1 MEYTE
6 EVETVLPAN
15 YTLGKT
21 TSTSSRRGRKNEG
34 GGSSSSK
41 GMGGRGRKMF
51 SRLRKFARSR
61 SRSSSRERF
70 NGKTSSLDKKLA
82 KSSKKQPT
90 QLSSPSSA
98 STQKM
103 NNTKD
108 AKESRDT
115 EEKAAAVSQPVREGS
130 PTPTTDSYTDGSAEV
145 SQQSPMKVD
154 TVAEEDDE
162 PLVDTASIYGK
173 ITGMLSP
180 KKQDTIPEEGEE
192 DAGVASMLQ
201 TATSALTRT
210 ISAVSVS
217 SKKSTGSSKK
227 AETGDEDTAVLQTAT
242 SALSISSKKST
253 KSEAPVEVHEQE
265 QPDSA
270 GQKWAKNISL
280 KIGGYQTSFQLT
292 DPVTA
297 ITGKVNEV
305 KEVIEQGLVNDA
317 KAMDDPEK
325 EERDYEK
332 NPTELFL
339 LLQQKAWGLAS
350 QRLDEHPEEAK
361 IWVHRK
367 LSPEKA
373 PNVHDANDPEKSQ
386 AIVPQSQALST
397 VVNQV
402 KKYRWRLLPLHAS
415 IVLGAPSD
423 LTIKILN
430 LYPAAARE
438 VDDRESLPVHLAA
451 SRLDVDEEGEKI
463 VLRLF
468 GVYADSIDIKDRNG
482 RTAPELAKLARARKA
497 AEKQR
502 LMETASRRS
511 SKSHASYANVE
522 TSVSRDGRK
531 QYGDDDDQSVSSVK
545 SSFSTR
551 FKMMMRGS
559 KSMDMGHSLQPDQDE
574 LVAAKSAGD
583 DEIVADAEGMVPGF
597 AFLEVAKSTEE
608 REAEAIAEEVSKA
621 ISEEETKSVG
631 KEYKTSKE
639 NLTSVPSE
647 ALDLPLPPSKSFGDS
662 SVKSKKSKEQE
673 AGDSIADDSTAT
685 EDASTVVTEAV
696 DSVVASADPRATLRA
711 LLEKAVENAGR
722 KGMDVTK
729 FLEVLEE
736 EWVTDV
742 EAIRRLDGD
751 TLDAILP
758 IMLSRELQRLVNHA
772 NLVDGEYLRKS
783 RGRTKKRP
791 GTSAKKIKKKR
802 SSRKKP
808 SARYGLT
815 PINETSIVEEEEEE
829 EEESTADVEEEES
842 ECTPDKEDGSTPS
855 ASDNSGS
862 SSVDEEIMAQKHAA
876 LVLEARTRFPTRAA
890 LEDAIRERQAIV
902 KAAVSSGFDVDKQTL
917 AKAALAD
924 DEVRKLLPLRLVL
937 PSVADL
943 EEMVEVLQSHKE
955 IALKSHDV
963 RKALGIQ
970 KEIDEIQR
978 QIEEEG
984 KYLRKKRAGQT
995 SCTKCGDV
1003 FDTQK
1008 KMVGIL
1014 KKKEMVCDN
1023 CREMP
1028 EV

>member
-1 MEYTE
+1 MDYTE
-6 EVETVLPAN
+6 EIETVLPAN
-15 YTLGKT
+15 YTLGK
-21 TSTSSRRGRKNEG
+21 STSSRRGRKNEG
-34 GGSSSSK
+34 GGSSSSSSK
-41 GMGGRGRKMF
+41 GIGGRGRKMF
-51 SRLRKFARSR
+51 SRLHKFAPLH
-61 SRSSSRERF
+61 SRSSSRERS
-70 NGKTSSLDKKLA
+70 NCKTSSLDKKLA

-90 QLSSPSSA
+90 IFSSPSSA
-98 STQKM
+98 STQKT
-103 NNTKD
+103 NNTRD

-115 EEKAAAVSQPVREGS
+115 EEKAVPASQPVREGS
-130 PTPTTDSYTDGSAEV
+130 PAPTTDSFTDGSAEV
-145 SQQSPMKVD
+145 SQQSPLKVE
-154 TVAEEDDE
+154 TVAEEDE
-162 PLVDTASIYGK
+162 PLVDTASIYDE
-173 ITGMLSP
+173 ITG
-180 KKQDTIPEEGEE
+180 K
-192 DAGVASMLQ
+192 
-201 TATSALTRT
+201 
-210 ISAVSVS
+210 
-217 SKKSTGSSKK
+217 
-227 AETGDEDTAVLQTAT
+227 
-242 SALSISSKKST
+242 
-253 KSEAPVEVHEQE
+253 
-265 QPDSA
+265 PDSA
-270 GQKWAKNISL
+270 GQKWSKNISL
-280 KIGGYQTSFQLT
+280 KVGGYETSFQVT

-297 ITGKVNEV
+297 ITGKVNEI
-305 KEVIEQGLVNDA
+305 KEGIEQCLISDTQG
-317 KAMDDPEK
+317 MDDPEK

-350 QRLDEHPEEAK
+350 QRLLEHPEEAK

-373 PNVHDANDPEKSQ
+373 PDVHDTNDPEKAQ
-386 AIVPQSQALST
+386 AIVPPSQALST
-397 VVNQV
+397 VVHQV

-430 LYPAAARE
+430 LYPAAARQ

-482 RTAPELAKLARARKA
+482 RTAPELAKLARARKG

-502 LMETASRRS
+502 LMETASRKS

-522 TSVSRDGRK
+522 TSVSRDGHK
-531 QYGDDDDQSVSSVK
+531 QNGDDDDDQSVSSVK

-559 KSMDMGHSLQPDQDE
+559 KSMDRENSLKPDQDK
-574 LVAAKSAGD
+574 LVDK
-583 DEIVADAEGMVPGF
+583 IVADAEGMVPGF

-608 REAEAIAEEVSKA
+608 REAEAVAEEVRKA

-631 KEYKTSKE
+631 REYKTSKD
-639 NLTSVPSE
+639 NLTSVPSA
-647 ALDLPLPPSKSFGDS
+647 ALDLPLPPSKSFGDN

-673 AGDSIADDSTAT
+673 ADDSTTT

-696 DSVVASADPRATLRA
+696 NSVVASADPRAALRA

-722 KGMDVTK
+722 KGIDVTE
-729 FLEVLEE
+729 FLEALEE

-772 NLVDGEYLRKS
+772 NLVDGEYLRKP
-783 RGRTKKRP
+783 RGHTKKRP
-791 GTSAKKIKKKR
+791 GKSAKKTKKKR
-802 SSRKKP
+802 SSRKKL
-808 SARYGLT
+808 SRYSLT
-815 PINETSIVEEEEEE
+815 PINETDEEEEQGEE
-829 EEESTADVEEEES
+829 ITVEEESTADVEEEES

-862 SSVDEEIMAQKHAA
+862 SSVDEESVAQKHAA
-876 LVLEARTRFPTRAA
+876 LVFEARTRFPTRAA
-890 LEDAIRERQAIV
+890 LEDAIRDRQAIV

-917 AKAALAD
+917 AQAALAD

-937 PSVADL
+937 PSIDDL
-943 EEMVEVLQSHKE
+943 EEMLEVLQSHKQ
-955 IALKSHDV
+955 IALKSHDVRNV

-970 KEIDEIQR
+970 KEIDEIQN
-978 QIEEEG
+978 QIGEEA
-984 KYLRKKRAGQT
+984 KYLKKKRAGQT

-1008 KMVGIL
+1008 KIVGIL